1 MNQKV
6 HVMHNAPAPDETRD
20 QTPDINREKIL
31 QSAASEIHRCG
42 FQAASIAKILSDTGL
57 TKGALYHHFPSK
69 QQLGLAVVDEVI
81 SPNLAER
88 ILDPLRHAERPV
100 EALLDYLQFRRE
112 TMTDES
118 IRLGCALN
126 NLTQEMSPLDDEF
139 KERLNRILQT
149 WQSVIEEALIKGQS
163 QGQIRLDIDC
173 GAAALFIVAAW
184 EGCWGMA
191 KNRQSVAVFQQ
202 CLSQLRNYVLDL
214 GPRSG

>member
-1 MNQKV
+1 MNQTA
-6 HVMHNAPAPDETRD
+6 HETRSTPAPDEPRD

-81 SPNLAER
+81 LPSLAER

-118 IRLGCALN
+118 IRLGCPLN
-126 NLTQEMSPLDDEF
+126 NLTQEMSPLDDDF
-139 KERLNRILQT
+139 KARLNEILQT
-149 WQSVIEEALIKGQS
+149 WQSVIEQALVTGQA
-163 QGQIRLDIDC
+163 QGQIRPDVDC
-173 GAAALFIVAAW
+173 GSAALFIVSAW

-202 CLSQLRNYVLDL
+202 CLSQLRNYVLNL
-214 GPRSG
+214 GPHSG